1 MRVWG
6 RRDFL
11 AAVGSVCGVLKGAA
25 LGSRYS
31 ALGEGHSTGAR
42 QLGTIG
48 IQLYTV
54 RDDLR
59 RDPEGTLV
67 KIAAIG
73 YKEVEFAGYPMS
85 SVKALRAL
93 LDRLGLS
100 APSGHVDV
108 RAMREDWTRTLEAA
122 AELGQHYVACAGLPA
137 EERQTLDQYRRFGAL
152 FDRAGEAA
160 RQAGLQLCYHN
171 HDFEFTHIEGR
182 LPFDVLLEATDPRLV
197 QLELDLYWIT
207 KGDQDPLAYFRR
219 YPGRFPLV
227 HVKDMDRSAAR
238 GFTEVGRGVINF
250 KRIFARAE
258 EAGIRHY
265 FYEQDSTPGSPFES
279 ARVSYEYLRKVQF

>member
-1 MRVWG
+1 MELAVRVWG
-6 RRDFL
+6 RREFL
-11 AAVGSVCGVLKGAA
+11 AAAGSVCGVLKG
-25 LGSRYS
+25 S
-31 ALGEGHSTGAR
+31 ALATRRPARAR

-122 AELGQHYVACAGLPA
+122 A
-137 EERQTLDQYRRFGAL
+137 
-152 FDRAGEAA
+152 
-160 RQAGLQLCYHN
+160 
-171 HDFEFTHIEGR
+171 
-182 LPFDVLLEATDPRLV
+182 
-197 QLELDLYWIT
+197 
-207 KGDQDPLAYFRR
+207 
-219 YPGRFPLV
+219 
-227 HVKDMDRSAAR
+227 
-238 GFTEVGRGVINF
+238 
-250 KRIFARAE
+250 
-258 EAGIRHY
+258 
-265 FYEQDSTPGSPFES
+265 
-279 ARVSYEYLRKVQF
+279 

>member
-1 MRVWG
+1 NRPHPVQRCAQPVRTRRGLRCLVDQPESLDHLHGADRPSLLLRGGATEPEGAVRVWG

-122 AELGQHYVACAGLPA
+122 AE
-137 EERQTLDQYRRFGAL
+137 
-152 FDRAGEAA
+152 
-160 RQAGLQLCYHN
+160 
-171 HDFEFTHIEGR
+171 
-182 LPFDVLLEATDPRLV
+182 
-197 QLELDLYWIT
+197 
-207 KGDQDPLAYFRR
+207 
-219 YPGRFPLV
+219 
-227 HVKDMDRSAAR
+227 
-238 GFTEVGRGVINF
+238 
-250 KRIFARAE
+250 
-258 EAGIRHY
+258 
-265 FYEQDSTPGSPFES
+265 
-279 ARVSYEYLRKVQF
+279 